1 MSRFLE
7 LPFIYPRQAYG
18 KLPLDKYG
26 TVVLHSGLDPLP
38 NHTYP
43 LAQFCFF
50 AAEPFAVLEYNVGD
64 EGVRLRWVDGRK
76 ERIREHPLISLRIFW
91 RTMRER
97 LGFQICPHHY
107 PSG

>member
-1 MSRFLE
+1 
-7 LPFIYPRQAYG
+7 
-18 KLPLDKYG
+18 
-26 TVVLHSGLDPLP
+26 
-38 NHTYP
+38 
-43 LAQFCFF
+43 
-50 AAEPFAVLEYNVGD
+50 LEYNVGD